1 MTTNCKQCG
10 KSIESNAPFCTYCG
24 AANDLGGGISASVVK
39 CKKKHNSLFI
49 LLYILGAFA
58 AIVALIAVLNANMLL
73 PWQWGARR
81 NKQVILEYAKE
92 HYPNAEIVGQEFNSA
107 RFFVWNNLLD
117 RIVFTVDN
125 FEFTVTA
132 EGGSVVW
139 DGYPKARACAQF
151 DKIIQDGFFK
161 VQGIQENAHYSFKD
175 NYKEIYPYTGSLSIY
190 IQVND
195 QGSTAREV
203 GWLYD
208 FYGFWKVEGTFLKD
222 YRVDIDIYED
232 KKEKSHITF
241 YTDSEFANEGEFYSA
256 FKTNSYWYP

>member
-1 MTTNCKQCG
+1 MMTNCNHCG
-10 KSIESNAPFCTYCG
+10 KKIEDSAAFCTYCG
-24 AANDLGGGISASVVK
+24 AANDLGGGMSAAIVK
-39 CKKKHNSLFI
+39 RRKKHHGLFI

-58 AIVALIAVLNANMLL
+58 AVVALVAVLNANMLL
-73 PWQWGARR
+73 PWQLGARR
-81 NKQVILEYAKE
+81 NKQVILEYVAENYPEAK
-92 HYPNAEIVGQEFNSA
+92 IVDQEFNSA
-107 RFFVWNNLLD
+107 HFFVWNNLLD

-132 EGGSVVW
+132 EGGGVVW

-161 VQGIQENAHYSFKD
+161 PRGIHENAHYSFGD

-208 FYGFWKVEGTFLKD
+208 FYEFWKVEGAFLKD

-232 KKEKSHITF
+232 KKEKSHIT
-241 YTDSEFANEGEFYSA
+241 YYNDSKFANEDEFYSA
-256 FKTNSYWYP
+256 FKYV